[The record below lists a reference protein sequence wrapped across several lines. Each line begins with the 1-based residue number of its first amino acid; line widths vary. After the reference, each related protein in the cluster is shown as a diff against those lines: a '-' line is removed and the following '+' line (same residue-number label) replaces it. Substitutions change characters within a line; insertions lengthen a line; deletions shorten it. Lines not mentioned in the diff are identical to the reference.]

1 MFDLDHFK
9 QINDQHGHEV
19 GDKVLIQFV
28 ATANESLGEQYLLY
42 RWGGEEFLLV
52 CLEQT
57 ALQCNESIG
66 NLYLAMDQSLWPKA
80 LKVTVSTGV
89 TQLKEHESIRTAIK
103 RADKALYQAKDNGR
117 NQVATFY

>member
-1 MFDLDHFK
+1 MAQQGKTIHIALFDLDHFK

-28 ATANESLGEQYLLY
+28 ATANENLGEQYLLY

-57 ALQCNESIG
+57 ALQCNESID
-66 NLYLAMDQSLWPKA
+66 NFYLAMEQSPWPKA
-80 LKVTVSTGV
+80 LKVTASTGV
-89 TQLKEHESIRTAIK
+89 A
-103 RADKALYQAKDNGR
+103 
-117 NQVATFY
+117 